1 MRRNEEIMYETLN
14 EKDFSFLSPDDREFL
29 GRIAAYSEEVLGDIE
44 DPQKVRI
51 SEQLDK
57 LKPIMQKI
65 ADEKQ
70 LPLEDVFIR
79 YMDLSSQILAKK
91 EQQFKDD
98 IKDLGTLE
106 F

>member
-1 MRRNEEIMYETLN
+1 MYETLN
-14 EKDFSFLSPDDREFL
+14 EKDFGFLSPDDREFL
-29 GRIAAYSEEVLGDIE
+29 GRIAAYSEEVMGEIE

-57 LKPIMQKI
+57 LKPVMQKI

-91 EQQFKDD
+91 EQKFKDD